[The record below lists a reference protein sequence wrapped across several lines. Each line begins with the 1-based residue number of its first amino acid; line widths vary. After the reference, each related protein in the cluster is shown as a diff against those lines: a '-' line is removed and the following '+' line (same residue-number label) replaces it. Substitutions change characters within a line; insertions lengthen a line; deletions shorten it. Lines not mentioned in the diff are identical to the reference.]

1 MDLFNHYSVQKN
13 KLERAF
19 GRTWN
24 WWLVVCVI
32 IIYFNILV
40 IFHLV
45 IFQFFSSLCGAS
57 GGNDKHSKSIVC
69 VCVLIRLQLRNKGSP
84 SNATKIKLSAFCRYW
99 FLLCPPLH
107 QGARNSEALLA
118 SFQHPPVKVP
128 SKYDRFT
135 VAVCCAFFKAGKYIY
150 IHIYIWYE
158 ISTAVLGV
166 KKVE

>member
-1 MDLFNHYSVQKN
+1 MDLFNHYSVKKN

-32 IIYFNILV
+32 IIYFNI
-40 IFHLV
+40 
-45 IFQFFSSLCGAS
+45 FFSFFPLSVGQV
-57 GGNDKHSKSIVC
+57 GVMINIVNRLC
-69 VCVLIRLQLRNKGSP
+69 VCVLICLQLRNKGSP
-84 SNATKIKLSAFCRYW
+84 SNATKIKLSTFCRYW

-118 SFQHPPVKVP
+118 SSQHPPVKVP

-150 IHIYIWYE
+150 IWYE

-166 KKVE
+166 KSKKVE